1 MRIDLSRTS
10 PLPAVETKEAAPVT
24 NRRLPQTQV
33 SLQWGDHL
41 LPALELG
48 LELEATVTDELA
60 GGRILLQVGETLI
73 EADSPGG
80 LSAGQSLRLRV
91 EQLQPQIVLQITQAE
106 ASLKTEATRLLRQHL
121 PVHSDEGQLLE
132 NLQKLLTAH
141 FSKEPAGFEIKSPLA
156 KLHEA
161 IAHLVAQETPVQPE
175 TVESLLQDGGIFY
188 EAKLAQAATQHDPE
202 GLRAI
207 ADQDLKG
214 LLLSAL
220 SESLNTAPAERLTPA
235 ITAQLNNLETQ
246 QAANLLAQVTDGA
259 LHLQV
264 PFFNGSSFSTAA
276 LAIEPDGKGNSGTS
290 QNRSS
295 GYGLLFL
302 LDLENFGR
310 TRIDAHVDAE
320 QQSLRVMFYVDR
332 DSSVASIKAELPQ
345 FRQLLQGLGYQDVS
359 LAARPLKDIPSD
371 KRVKFDTLAIGAP
384 ASIHLLDM
392 KA

>member
-10 PLPAVETKEAAPVT
+10 ALPAVETKEAAPVT

-33 SLQWGDHL
+33 SLKWGDNL

-60 GGRILLQVGETLI
+60 NGKLLLQVGSSLI
-73 EADSPGG
+73 EADGPGG
-80 LSAGQSLRLRV
+80 LSAGQSLKLRV

-106 ASLKTEATRLLRQHL
+106 PSLKAEATRLLRQHL
-121 PVHSDEGQLLE
+121 PVHADEGQLLD
-132 NLQKLLTAH
+132 NLQRLLTLH
-141 FSKEPAGFEIKSPLA
+141 LSKEPNGAEAKSPLA

-161 IAHLVAQETPVQPE
+161 ITHLVAHESAVQPE
-175 TVESLLQDGGIFY
+175 TVQSLLQDGGIFY
-188 EAKLAQAATQHDPE
+188 EAKLAQATQHDPE

-214 LLLSAL
+214 LLLAAL
-220 SESLNTAPAERLTPA
+220 SEAIITAPAERLTPA

-246 QAANLLAQVTDGA
+246 QAANLLAQVTDGSV
-259 LHLQV
+259 HLQI
-264 PFFNGSSFSTAA
+264 PFFNGASFSTAA
-276 LAIEPDGKGNSGTS
+276 VAIERDGKGNAGTS
-290 QNRSS
+290 RNQSG

-310 TRIDAHVDAE
+310 TRIDAHVHE
-320 QQSLRVMFYVDR
+320 QSLRVMFYVDR
-332 DSSVASIKAELPQ
+332 DSSVVSIKEELPQ
-345 FRQLLQGLGYQDVS
+345 FRQLLQGLGYQDVL
-359 LAARPLKDIPSD
+359 LAARPLRDIPED
-371 KRVKFDTLAIGAP
+371 KRQKFDALAVGAP
-384 ASIHLLDM
+384 PSIHLLDM

>member
-1 MRIDLSRTS
+1 MRIDLSKTS
-10 PLPAVETKEAAPVT
+10 PLPAVETKEPAPVT

-33 SLQWGDHL
+33 SLQWGDNL
-41 LPALELG
+41 LPSLELG

-60 GGRILLQVGETLI
+60 GGRILLQVGNSLI

-80 LSAGQSLRLRV
+80 LSAGQALKLRV

-106 ASLKTEATRLLRQHL
+106 PSLKAEATQLLRQHL
-121 PVHSDEGQLLE
+121 PVHADEGQLLE
-132 NLQKLLTAH
+132 NLQKLLAAH
-141 FSKEPAGFEIKSPLA
+141 FSKEPGGSEIKSPLA

-161 IAHLVAQETPVQPE
+161 ITHLVAQETPVQPE

-188 EAKLAQAATQHDPE
+188 EAKLAQATQQDPE
-202 GLRAI
+202 SLRVI

-220 SESLNTAPAERLTPA
+220 SESLNTAPVERLTPA

-264 PFFNGSSFSTAA
+264 PFFNGASFSTAA
-276 LAIEPDGKGNSGTS
+276 LAIEPDGKGNSATS
-290 QNRSS
+290 QNRGS

-332 DSSVASIKAELPQ
+332 DSSVASIKEELPQ
-345 FRQLLQGLGYQDVS
+345 FRHLLQGLGYQEVL
-359 LAARPLKDIPSD
+359 LAARPLKDIPPD
-371 KRVKFDTLAIGAP
+371 KRQKFDALAVGAP

>member
-1 MRIDLSRTS
+1 M
-10 PLPAVETKEAAPVT
+10 

-33 SLQWGDHL
+33 SPQWGDHL

-48 LELEATVTDELA
+48 LELDATVTDELA
-60 GGRILLQVGETLI
+60 GGRILLQVGDSLI

-80 LSAGQSLRLRV
+80 LSAGQSLKLRV

-106 ASLKTEATRLLRQHL
+106 PSFKAEATRLLRQHL
-121 PVHSDEGQLLE
+121 PVHADEGQLLE

-141 FSKEPAGFEIKSPLA
+141 FNKEPAGSEIKSPLA

-161 IAHLVAQETPVQPE
+161 IAHLVAQETPVQPQA
-175 TVESLLQDGGIFY
+175 VQSLLQDGGIFY
-188 EAKLAQAATQHDPE
+188 EAKLAQATQHDPE

-276 LAIEPDGKGNSGTS
+276 LAIEPDGKGNSGIG
-290 QNRSS
+290 QNRGS

-320 QQSLRVMFYVDR
+320 KQSLRVMFYVDR

-345 FRQLLQGLGYQDVS
+345 FRQLLQGLGYQEVL
-359 LAARPLKDIPSD
+359 LAARPLKDIPPD
-371 KRVKFDTLAIGAP
+371 KREKFDALAVGAP
-384 ASIHLLDM
+384 ASVHLLDL

>member
-1 MRIDLSRTS
+1 MPRTA
-10 PLPAVETKEAAPVT
+10 LLQAVETKETAPVT

-33 SLQWGDHL
+33 SLQWGDNL
-41 LPALELG
+41 FPALELG

-60 GGRILLQVGETLI
+60 GGRLLLQVGNSLI

-80 LSAGQSLRLRV
+80 LSAGQSLKLRV

-106 ASLKTEATRLLRQHL
+106 PSLKAEATQLLRQHL
-121 PVHSDEGQLLE
+121 PVHADEGQLLE
-132 NLQKLLTAH
+132 NLQQLLTAH
-141 FSKEPAGFEIKSPLA
+141 LSKEPVETEVKSPLA

-161 IAHLVAQETPVQPE
+161 ITHLIGEGTPAKPE
-175 TVESLLQDGGIFY
+175 TVQTLLRDGGIFY
-188 EAKLAQAATQHDPE
+188 EAKLARAAQNDPE
-202 GLRAI
+202 SLRAI

-220 SESLNTAPAERLTPA
+220 SESFSTAPTERLGPA
-235 ITAQLNNLETQ
+235 ISAELNNLETQ

-259 LHLQV
+259 VHLQI
-264 PFFNGSSFSTAA
+264 PFFNGANFSTAA
-276 LAIEPDGKGNSGTS
+276 LAIERDGKGNPGTN
-290 QNRSS
+290 QGRGS

-310 TRIDAHVDAE
+310 TRIDAHVDAD
-320 QQSLRVMFYVDR
+320 QKNLRVMFYVDR
-332 DSSVASIKAELPQ
+332 DNSVASIKEELPQ
-345 FRQLLQGLGYQDVS
+345 FRELLQGLGYREVL
-359 LAARPLKDIPSD
+359 LAVRPLKDIPEN
-371 KRVKFDTLAIGAP
+371 KRQKFDALAVGAP

>member
-1 MRIDLSRTS
+1 MPRTAS
-10 PLPAVETKEAAPVT
+10 LQATETKETAPVT

-33 SLQWGDHL
+33 SLQWSDSL
-41 LPALELG
+41 FPALELG
-48 LELEATVTDELA
+48 LELDALVTDELA
-60 GGRILLQVGETLI
+60 GGRLLLQVGNSLI

-80 LSAGQSLRLRV
+80 LSAGQSLKLRV

-106 ASLKTEATRLLRQHL
+106 PSLKAEATRLLRQHL
-121 PVHSDEGQLLE
+121 PVHADEGQLLE

-141 FSKEPAGFEIKSPLA
+141 LNKEPAGAEVKSPLA

-161 IAHLVAQETPVQPE
+161 VTHLVAQETAVKPE
-175 TVESLLQDGGIFY
+175 TVQSLLQDGGIFY
-188 EAKLAQAATQHDPE
+188 EAKLAHATQHDPE

-207 ADQDLKG
+207 AEQDLKG

-220 SESLNTAPAERLTPA
+220 SESFATAPTERLTPA

-246 QAANLLAQVTDGA
+246 QAANLLAQFTDGA

-264 PFFNGSSFSTAA
+264 PFFNGSSVSTAA
-276 LAIEPDGKGNSGTS
+276 LAIEPDSKGNSGAS
-290 QNRSS
+290 QGRGS

-310 TRIDAHVDAE
+310 TRIDAHVDQE
-320 QQSLRVMFYVDR
+320 SLRVMFYVDR

-345 FRQLLQGLGYQDVS
+345 FRQLLQGLGYHEVL
-359 LAARPLKDIPSD
+359 LAARPLKDIPED
-371 KRVKFDTLAIGAP
+371 KRQKFDALAVGAP